1 MDSIESYL
9 RKLIVASVGAADLG
23 CEKLGKL
30 LDECVARGEVTVEKG
45 RVLNEELKRTCKQ
58 AAARDADEK
67 PAVDVDATNTSVS
80 AAIVNTDGTVTVQ
93 LLEVL
98 DGTGMA
104 PAEITR
110 ICDTYHAP
118 LVMDCKGPNADLH
131 DRLASMTDEAGD
143 PLIDFIAMQSSDYL
157 AVGQAFVSGLRNKL
171 IRHAADTELD
181 ASAANCARTWSGD
194 AWRVTR
200 RGSTGLTSPI
210 ESCMLAAWGAHH
222 LPSDGTLQIF

>member
-1 MDSIESYL
+1 MVI
-9 RKLIVASVGAADLG
+9 AA
-23 CEKLGKL
+23 
-30 LDECVARGEVTVEKG
+30 
-45 RVLNEELKRTCKQ
+45 
-58 AAARDADEK
+58 
-67 PAVDVDATNTSVS
+67 AVDVDATNTSIS
-80 AAIVNTDGTVTVQ
+80 AAILDHDGTVTVQ

-157 AVGQAFVSGLRNKL
+157 AVGQAFVSGLQNKL
-171 IRHAADTELD
+171 IRHAADAELD

-210 ESCMLAAWGAHH
+210 ESCMLASWGAHH
-222 LPSDGTLQIF
+222 LPSDGALQIF

>member
-1 MDSIESYL
+1 M
-9 RKLIVASVGAADLG
+9 
-23 CEKLGKL
+23 
-30 LDECVARGEVTVEKG
+30 
-45 RVLNEELKRTCKQ
+45 
-58 AAARDADEK
+58 
-67 PAVDVDATNTSVS
+67 
-80 AAIVNTDGTVTVQ
+80 TVQ

-222 LPSDGTLQIF
+222 LPSDGALQIF